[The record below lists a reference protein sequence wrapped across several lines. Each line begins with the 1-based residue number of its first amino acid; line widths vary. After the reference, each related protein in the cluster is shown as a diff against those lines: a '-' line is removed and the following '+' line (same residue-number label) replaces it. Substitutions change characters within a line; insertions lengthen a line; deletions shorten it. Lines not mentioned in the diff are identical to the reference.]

1 MLIFREF
8 FCEKFSGFRK
18 FVDICSK
25 IVYNRVIEYRKFIH
39 YFTDQGGKLPLNIII
54 IGCGKVGEALAEQ
67 LNEQG
72 NNITVI
78 DTDMKKLKD
87 VSAKCDVMGVNGNGA
102 THLVQQEAGIES
114 ADLMIAVT
122 GSDELN
128 LLCCLIARKA
138 GNCRTIARVRSP
150 QYSSEA
156 PFLKDELGLAMVINP
171 EQAAAEEIAR
181 VLRFPSAINIDT
193 FCRGRVELIKLKVPE
208 GSPLVGVAVK
218 ELSSKLGCDVLV
230 CTLERGNEAYIV
242 NGNTVFEERDVIS
255 IVASPKKANDFFR
268 KINYK
273 SKSVKDAIIA
283 GGGELGHY
291 LCDILVNYGISVKLI
306 EKDTKR
312 SEELCALWGNA
323 VTVIN
328 GDASDQEVLLEEG
341 LAQAGA
347 FVALT
352 NLDEENILLSL
363 FAHSAGNAKL
373 VTKINRIDF
382 EDVIKHLDLDTIIYP
397 KSITSDSI
405 VRYVRSLKNTQG
417 SNVEQLHQVIKGKIE
432 AAEFII
438 RDASPVTETPLM
450 NLKLKSGILVAAIL
464 RGKNVVIPRGSDTIE
479 PGDTV
484 VIVSDIVSNNSG
496 LHDITD
502 ILR

>member
-1 MLIFREF
+1 M
-8 FCEKFSGFRK
+8 
-18 FVDICSK
+18 
-25 IVYNRVIEYRKFIH
+25 
-39 YFTDQGGKLPLNIII
+39 NIII

-72 NNITVI
+72 NNVTVI
-78 DTDMKKLKD
+78 DTDSKKLNA
-87 VSAKCDVMGVNGNGA
+87 VSSKCDVMGVNGNGA
-102 THLVQQEAGIES
+102 THLVQEEAGIGD

-128 LLCCLIARKA
+128 LLCCLIAKKT
-138 GNCRTIARVRSP
+138 GNCKTIARVRSP

-171 EQAAAEEIAR
+171 EQEAAREIAR

-193 FCRGRVELIKLKVPE
+193 FCRGRVELIKLRVPD

-230 CTLERGNEAYIV
+230 CTLERGDEAYIV

-255 IVASPKKANDFFR
+255 IIASPKKVNDFFR

-273 SKSVKDAIIA
+273 SKSVKDAMIV
-283 GGGELGHY
+283 GGGDLGHY
-291 LCDILVNYGISVKLI
+291 LCDILVNDGVSVKLI
-306 EKDTKR
+306 EKDQQR
-312 SEELCALWGNA
+312 SDELCALFGDS
-323 VTVIN
+323 VMVIN
-328 GDASDQEVLLEEG
+328 GDAADQEVLLEEG
-341 LAQAGA
+341 LAQTGA

-363 FAHSAGNAKL
+363 FAHSTGNAKL

-397 KSITSDSI
+397 KSITSDLI
-405 VRYVRSLKNTQG
+405 VRYVRSLKNAQG

-438 RDASPVTETPLM
+438 KDQNPVTGTPLM
-450 NLKLKSGILVAAIL
+450 ELKLKDGILVAAIL
-464 RGKNVVIPRGSDTIE
+464 RGRKVVIPRGSDTIE
-479 PGDTV
+479 QGDTV
-484 VIVSDIVSNNSG
+484 VIVSDSISNNSG